1 MKDKIIVS
9 MSSFNR
15 LGYCLDAVLNIR
27 RQDRNIPIV
36 IAVEQEQY
44 QLYKTLLNR
53 YAYVFPL
60 PEKLK
65 GIGYS
70 TYYSLK
76 LMRDLNYRYVLR
88 CDDDTMIKFKP
99 EIMLDVFSKHKDT
112 AWVAGWVS
120 YYDWGYRK
128 YAQNKDGTVECTIA
142 SQCYALDLNKIEEL
156 KNWDWTLRT
165 ADDIDMA
172 LRIHLSGYKMYAYKK
187 ALMRVIAI
195 SSISGN
201 GGGVASSLGNYGN
214 VIRIKAVKYLREKYG
229 DCFIHKL
236 ANVKGQYQNK
246 FLLMRAKLKRKDYS
260 INYTVF
266 PKENYQTD
274 YSLIM
279 AIKNYKTNFN
289 TDIDLSAKSIL
300 NFKIKE
306 LSIPFNNDSDINKKA
321 ITVAKY
327 LMKIKEYL

>member
-142 SQCYALDLNKIEEL
+142 SQCYALDLNKIVFRAPYL
-156 KNWDWTLRT
+156 LVQGALHRRKPGTLR
-165 ADDIDMA
+165 
-172 LRIHLSGYKMYAYKK
+172 
-187 ALMRVIAI
+187 
-195 SSISGN
+195 
-201 GGGVASSLGNYGN
+201 ASFYVRSLAPC
-214 VIRIKAVKYLREKYG
+214 RG
-229 DCFIHKL
+229 DT
-236 ANVKGQYQNK
+236 
-246 FLLMRAKLKRKDYS
+246 KRPG
-260 INYTVF
+260 TVPGF
-266 PKENYQTD
+266 
-274 YSLIM
+274 
-279 AIKNYKTNFN
+279 
-289 TDIDLSAKSIL
+289 
-300 NFKIKE
+300 
-306 LSIPFNNDSDINKKA
+306 
-321 ITVAKY
+321 
-327 LMKIKEYL
+327 